1 MQAGPPSPRRRCPA
15 PVQGISGFATHAVS
29 PSCTKPFIENRGRMH
44 PAASG
49 GCAFWPDRRRHD
61 GPRHTLSTATV
72 LSRHGL
78 RAVSPATAHCGIDRP
93 KTRMFISAPCSPTPP
108 TSISCRPRP
117 SVRRSAVPRSSY
129 SSLLPSPQVRDEL
142 ARKRITAKLRSEPR
156 TGNGAGF
163 RVSGPRKVTSD
174 MNQTTSRFEKTRC
187 SSTSGTTMPGA
198 CRGMRA
204 CPKASTRNASLI
216 RQPATQR
223 VAG

>member
-108 TSISCRPRP
+108 TSIPCRPRP
-117 SVRRSAVPRSSY
+117 SARRSAAPRSSY

-163 RVSGPRKVTSD
+163 RVSGPEKVTSD
-174 MNQTTSRFEKTRC
+174 MNATA
-187 SSTSGTTMPGA
+187 STCRNTPRRHVSGTATPAMQAGTRRHADAGA
-198 CRGMRA
+198 A
-204 CPKASTRNASLI
+204 LPF
-216 RQPATQR
+216 RQPATPR

>member
-1 MQAGPPSPRRRCPA
+1 MQAGPLSSRRPCPA
-15 PVQGISGFATHAVS
+15 PVQGTSGFVMHAVLRPARNHS
-29 PSCTKPFIENRGRMH
+29 SKIAARTH

-49 GCAFWPDRRRHD
+49 RCAFWPDRHHHD
-61 GPRHTLSTATV
+61 EARHTFSTATV

-78 RAVSPATAHCGIDRP
+78 RALSPANTHCGIDRR
-93 KTRMFISAPCSPTPP
+93 KERVFISAPCSSTPP

-117 SVRRSAVPRSSY
+117 SVRRLAVPRSSY

-187 SSTSGTTMPGA
+187 SGTSGTKMPGA

-204 CPKASTRNASLI
+204 CAKASTRNASLI